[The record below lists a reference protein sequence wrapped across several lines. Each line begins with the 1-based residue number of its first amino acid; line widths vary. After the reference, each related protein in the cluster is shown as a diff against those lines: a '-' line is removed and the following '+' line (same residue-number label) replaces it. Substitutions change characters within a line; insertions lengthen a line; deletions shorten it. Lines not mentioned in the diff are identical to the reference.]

1 MFAHLKTTAGLM
13 ALATMVSFGAPA
25 LATSASEAQELVAR
39 AVMSV
44 KTFKTNEDSAVFRDY
59 VSKSRGILIV
69 PELLKGG
76 IGIGGEG
83 GKAVLL
89 VKDTTTGQ
97 WSNPA
102 FFKIG
107 GASLGPQL
115 GFESAQVAVTVMN
128 EKTLKA
134 MLTGEVTVGGEAA
147 ASAGAKSTGVRS
159 MATVEG
165 DNAMRYFVISKG
177 AYAGATLKGSKIVVD
192 HDLNQGFYGKSVS
205 VEDIFADKRVENAKA
220 DLLRRQLQGDT
231 KQGLLGRTRGADP
244 KK

>member
-1 MFAHLKTTAGLM
+1 MFAHLKTTVGFM
-13 ALATMVSFGAPA
+13 ALATLVSFGA
-25 LATSASEAQELVAR
+25 LATPASEAQELVER

-44 KTFKTNEDSAVFRDY
+44 KTFKTHEDSAAFRAY

-89 VKDTTTGQ
+89 VKDIKTGQ

-102 FFKIG
+102 FFKVG
-107 GASLGPQL
+107 GASFGPQL

-128 EKTLKA
+128 EKTLEA
-134 MLTGEVTVGGEAA
+134 MLTGEVTVGGEAN
-147 ASAGAKSTGVRS
+147 ASAGANSAGVRS

-165 DNAMRYFVISKG
+165 NTGMRYFVISKG
-177 AYAGATLKGSKIVVD
+177 VYAGATLKGSKIVVD
-192 HDLNQGFYGKSVS
+192 RDLNQGFYGKSVS
-205 VEDIFADKRVENAKA
+205 VEDILAGKKIENAEA
-220 DLLRRQLQGDT
+220 DLLRRQLQGDM
-231 KQGLLGRTRGADP
+231 KQGLLDRKRGAAT